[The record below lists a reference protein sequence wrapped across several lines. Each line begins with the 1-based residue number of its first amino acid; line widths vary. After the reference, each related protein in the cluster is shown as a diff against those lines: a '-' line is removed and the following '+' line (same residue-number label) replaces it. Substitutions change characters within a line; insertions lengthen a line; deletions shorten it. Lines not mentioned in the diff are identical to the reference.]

1 MGISSPEVTAEC
13 RTLEGG
19 PGGKSRGALGLPRVG
34 RDQKGSFKGAEK
46 GRVTPS
52 QRPGR
57 RGRRD
62 ALTLCEYVQ
71 SVSHKHV

>member
-1 MGISSPEVTAEC
+1 MQDSGGRAWREEQ
-13 RTLEGG
+13 GG
-19 PGGKSRGALGLPRVG
+19 PWAFPVWAGTRKAALKEQR
-34 RDQKGSFKGAEK
+34 R